1 MTNKIDFLTRVS
13 GLANLEIIAE
23 DNLLKEVR
31 FSVRETPRLIE
42 KLLLGRSYKVIPEIT
57 ARICGICPVAY
68 QLTALQ
74 AIEDAF
80 GIKPT
85 KEDLSLRKL
94 IYLAEWIYSHTLHLF
109 FVHLPDYYKVNSFLE
124 LFQIE
129 RELLEKAFF
138 LRETACRIIEK
149 LGGRAI
155 HPLSLIPGGFSSYP
169 DSLSPLIDPLRN
181 SLKIAEELFTKL
193 CSMTFPEFSLS
204 EVQFVSLLDEDDY
217 PILDGIIY
225 DGKRKIDKRSF
236 RDYFLEVERPYSTAN
251 HSLTKEGKPYVVGPM
266 ARFEHAF
273 EKLSPRAKEL
283 ATKHGII
290 PPVDNPFLSPLI
302 RMLEIVHSVELA
314 LEIAKGYI
322 KPKKVPQELK
332 PSEGEGIGITEAPR
346 GILWHHYK
354 FDSQGLIT
362 HVNIVTPTSQN
373 LASIELA
380 LFKSLSKEK
389 GLEEAS
395 IRNRAETMIRNFDP
409 CLPCATHFL
418 EISIK
423 KLD

>member
-1 MTNKIDFLTRVS
+1 MANKIDILTRVS
-13 GLANLEIIAE
+13 GLAHLEMIE
-23 DNLLKEVR
+23 ENNLLKEVR
-31 FSVRETPRLIE
+31 LSVRETPRLIE

-57 ARICGICPVAY
+57 ARVCGICPVAY

-80 GIKPT
+80 GIKLT
-85 KEDLSLRKL
+85 KEDISLRKL
-94 IYLAEWIYSHTLHLF
+94 LYLAEWIYSHTLHLF

-129 RELLEKAFF
+129 GALLEKAFF
-138 LRETACRIIEK
+138 LRETASKIIET

-169 DSLSPLIDPLRN
+169 DSLSPLLDPLRD

-193 CSMTFPEFSLS
+193 CSLPFPEFSLNG
-204 EVQFVSLLDEDDY
+204 VQFISLFDEDDY
-217 PILDGIIY
+217 PILEGIIY
-225 DGKRKIDKRSF
+225 DGQRKIDKRFF
-236 RDYFLEVERPYSTAN
+236 RDYFLEVERPYSTAK

-266 ARFEHAF
+266 ARFNHAF
-273 EKLSPRAKEL
+273 EKLSPTAKEL
-283 ATKHGII
+283 ATKHGIT
-290 PPVDNPFLSPLI
+290 PPVKNPYISPLI
-302 RMLEIVHSVELA
+302 RMLEIVHSLELA
-314 LEIAKGYI
+314 MEIATGYV
-322 KPKKVPQELK
+322 KPKKVPQEPK
-332 PSEGEGIGITEAPR
+332 PREGEGIGITEAPR

-362 HVNIVTPTSQN
+362 YVNIVTPTSQN

-380 LFKSLSKEK
+380 LFKELSRERN
-389 GLEEAS
+389 LVEAS
-395 IRNRAETMIRNFDP
+395 IRKRAETMIRNFDP